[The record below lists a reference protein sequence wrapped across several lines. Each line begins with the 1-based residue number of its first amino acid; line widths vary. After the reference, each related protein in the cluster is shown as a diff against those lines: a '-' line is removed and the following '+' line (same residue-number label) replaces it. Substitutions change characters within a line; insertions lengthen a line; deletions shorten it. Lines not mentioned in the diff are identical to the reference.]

1 MPEGIKEILGG
12 MVVFCF
18 VIVLIAQLKFFK
30 LYTLRLVNLLS
41 VIYASVDDLKSK
53 VDELK

>member
-1 MPEGIKEILGG
+1 MA
-12 MVVFCF
+12 MFCF
-18 VIVLIAQLKFFK
+18 VIVLIAHLKFFK